1 MTTSIVMTTYNRS
14 RQLLNTLTSISKQ
27 FEHDDILGQRP
38 EIVVVDDGDD
48 DRTAGICDAFDAKW
62 IRTGRVH
69 DGRYMNQALPL
80 NIGIR
85 VARGDVLIIQNAECK
100 HMGDVIDRLT
110 RGLLDNVVRFAHVT
124 ALTEDG
130 KPDAVYCGESNPRP
144 YFFCGAVH
152 RDVLLALG
160 GFDEDYVG
168 YGYEDD
174 DMADRLTRSGI
185 VFRFTDARVLHQW
198 HEPAGFGVG
207 VMEAGRAMF
216 ERKRLEPV
224 IRNVG
229 REWGMPL

>member
-1 MTTSIVMTTYNRS
+1 
-14 RQLLNTLTSISKQ
+14 
-27 FEHDDILGQRP
+27 
-38 EIVVVDDGDD
+38 
-48 DRTAGICDAFDAKW
+48 
-62 IRTGRVH
+62 
-69 DGRYMNQALPL
+69 
-80 NIGIR
+80 
-85 VARGDVLIIQNAECK
+85 
-100 HMGDVIDRLT
+100 MGDVVDRLT

-130 KPDAVYCGESNPRP
+130 QPDTVYCGVENPRP
-144 YFFCGAVH
+144 YFFCGAIH

-174 DMADRLTRSGI
+174 DMANRLTRSA
-185 VFRFTDARVLHQW
+185 VMFRFTDARVLHQW
-198 HEPAGFGVG
+198 HEPAGTGISD
-207 VMEAGRAMF
+207 MSAGREMF